1 MKLGEQHLR
10 AEIKKRNQKRKVN
23 NRHMNS
29 NSACML
35 EKKAVQYEMNKKLNE
50 KKIGEQETNKRRE
63 QEKNRRANERKK
75 K

>member
-1 MKLGEQHLR
+1 
-10 AEIKKRNQKRKVN
+10 
-23 NRHMNS
+23 
-29 NSACML
+29 ML